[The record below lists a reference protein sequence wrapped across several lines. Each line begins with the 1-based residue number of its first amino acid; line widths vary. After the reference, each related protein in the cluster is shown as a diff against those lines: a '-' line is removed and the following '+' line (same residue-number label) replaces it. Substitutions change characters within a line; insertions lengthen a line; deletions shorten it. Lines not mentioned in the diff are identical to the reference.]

1 MIKNYISKI
10 FLAIEISRNF
20 KTFLNLII
28 NSKKYSG
35 QFKKNIID
43 AGDLSSEN
51 YQMKISQKKIDIL
64 MRTYKGDINIFYEI
78 FWKKVYAIP
87 PDFVQNPLTIIDLGG
102 HVGFTS
108 IYYSLQYPNA
118 KIFSV
123 EASREN
129 FNILQSNVRQFENI
143 IPINK
148 AIYPIDGEVLFD
160 ESGFSYNTKISNVG
174 KPIESVSVNTLM
186 KTYGFDN
193 IDLMKID
200 IEGAESELLK
210 TNTEW
215 LEKTDTIIIELH
227 NPYGLGDLEKDLE
240 PFGFKIINPT
250 EENNLQNILA
260 VKNKI

>member
-10 FLAIEISRNF
+10 FLALEISRNF

-35 QFKKNIID
+35 KFKKNIID
-43 AGDLSSEN
+43 AGNLSSEN
-51 YQMKISQKKIDIL
+51 YQMKISQKKMDIL
-64 MRTYKGDINIFYEI
+64 MRTYKGDIGIFYEI

-87 PDFVQNPLTIIDLGG
+87 THFVQNPLTIIDLGG

-108 IYYSLQYPNA
+108 IYYSIQYPNA

-123 EASREN
+123 EASSEN

-160 ESGFSYNTKISNVG
+160 ESGYSYNTKISNVG
-174 KPIESVSVNTLM
+174 KPIESVSVITLM
-186 KTYGFDN
+186 ETYGLNN
-193 IDLMKID
+193 IDLIKID

-215 LEKTDTIIIELH
+215 LYKTDNIIIELH
-227 NPYGLGDLEKDLE
+227 SPYSLSDLEKDLE
-240 PFGFKIINPT
+240 PYGFKITDPT
-250 EENNLQNILA
+250 TENNLQNIFA
-260 VKNKI
+260 TKVK